1 MASQFQVQKPY
12 VLTTLPRPLDLTT
25 GTYVV
30 GEVYGYAP
38 GSKKRKRRRAEL
50 TVGIDGEAI
59 NIYDVSLLSVYI
71 YTHIALHPLYARV
84 LSCAGLLLEARHII
98 SHPPSVAPLLPSQL
112 RSIEIRL
119 DQGCLALHLR
129 RIGRIPDNQG
139 HPFQRQRQ

>member
-12 VLTTLPRPLDLTT
+12 VLTTLPRPLDPTT

-59 NIYDVSLLSVYI
+59 NIYDVSLRPPFPSPPYCCC
-71 YTHIALHPLYARV
+71 RV
-84 LSCAGLLLEARHII
+84 REC
-98 SHPPSVAPLLPSQL
+98 
-112 RSIEIRL
+112 
-119 DQGCLALHLR
+119 
-129 RIGRIPDNQG
+129 
-139 HPFQRQRQ
+139 